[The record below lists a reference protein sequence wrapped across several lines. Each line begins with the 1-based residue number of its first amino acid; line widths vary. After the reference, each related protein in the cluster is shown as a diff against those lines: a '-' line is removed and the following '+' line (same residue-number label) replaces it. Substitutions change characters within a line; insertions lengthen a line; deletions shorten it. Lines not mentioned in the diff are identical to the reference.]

1 MQVYETYRNRRILS
15 SGPTHA
21 KRKEQN
27 AKCKAQNRAI
37 PTIGWYI
44 NYIDSLINRSTN
56 SRSLKSCFIHGLNGS
71 LGDGSPH
78 KLNIHKKILTIGS

>member
-1 MQVYETYRNRRILS
+1 MVVLRLRGIGYTAAHIIIS

-21 KRKEQN
+21 KRKERN

-44 NYIDSLINRSTN
+44 NNIDSLINRSTN
-56 SRSLKSCFIHGLNGS
+56 SRSL
-71 LGDGSPH
+71 
-78 KLNIHKKILTIGS
+78 T